1 MPWRA
6 LKIRGTVHRKRQ
18 FSLIRIFFLSVMLR
32 KYQNEKA
39 LFFQRVSVQAS
50 LVIRFLFCTNTQA
63 EKQESV
69 MCAQKVDIYHFF
81 IKSDWTNPSAIAV
94 LEPDTV

>member
-1 MPWRA
+1 
-6 LKIRGTVHRKRQ
+6 
-18 FSLIRIFFLSVMLR
+18 MLR